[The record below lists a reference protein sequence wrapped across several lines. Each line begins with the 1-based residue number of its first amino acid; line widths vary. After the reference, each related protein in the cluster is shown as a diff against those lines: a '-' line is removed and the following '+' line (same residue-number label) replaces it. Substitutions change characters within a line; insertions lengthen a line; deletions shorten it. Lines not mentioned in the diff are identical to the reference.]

1 MSDDSDDGAET
12 KEPVR
17 NPFYRKW
24 HAFKD
29 AEYEMR
35 FLKTFAPRDIE
46 KICQSLP
53 GFAELQEAYGFH
65 LFSDVETTFQ
75 ASFGNRSMFRKTLNG
90 TTACENGPSLVYSQ
104 GPTGDIVVVLYPP
117 SSELAKVNEKL
128 IFLRMQERSAIK
140 LMDGLKRDLKDLVA
154 YAHVGSID
162 GDPSWLQ
169 NTRIRWLRLTRPTQ
183 RDKDYSKVSTH
194 HPVTDLATALPKTVV
209 TSTVSSLVKLVI
221 PALVIAVLGYFGL
234 TELVE
239 MLNL

>member
-12 KEPVR
+12 KEPAR
-17 NPFYRKW
+17 NPFYRNW
-24 HAFKD
+24 RAFKD

-140 LMDGLKRDLKDLVA
+140 LMDGLKRDLKDLVPMRMLAASMATRAGCKTPA
-154 YAHVGSID
+154 YGGCDLRGRRSATRTIRKSARIT
-162 GDPSWLQ
+162 PSPISPLPY
-169 NTRIRWLRLTRPTQ
+169 RRLW
-183 RDKDYSKVSTH
+183 
-194 HPVTDLATALPKTVV
+194 
-209 TSTVSSLVKLVI
+209 
-221 PALVIAVLGYFGL
+221 
-234 TELVE
+234 
-239 MLNL
+239 